1 MRYLDVF
8 RLAMAVLRR
17 LKKAED
23 REALV
28 KTLILAISDDGKLT
42 PVEWAKIGK
51 RLGVFDVAD

>member
-8 RLAMAVLRR
+8 RLAMAVSRR

-28 KTLILAISDDGKLT
+28 KTLTLAISDDGKVK

-51 RLGVFDVAD
+51 RLGVFDVAK